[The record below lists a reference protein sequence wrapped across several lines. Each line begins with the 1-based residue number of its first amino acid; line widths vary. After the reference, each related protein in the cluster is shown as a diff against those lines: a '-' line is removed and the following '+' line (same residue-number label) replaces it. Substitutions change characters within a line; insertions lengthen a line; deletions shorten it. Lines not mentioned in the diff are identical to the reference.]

1 MINRLKDFIKNI
13 IILVCLLGQLIL
25 IYQIVIKILNNMEL
39 GMLILYYLAC
49 ELGLHIVG
57 VPSVSKRIISVYLK
71 KD

>member
-1 MINRLKDFIKNI
+1 MINWLKDFIKNI

-57 VPSVSKRIISVYLK
+57 EPSVSKRIISLYSK
-71 KD
+71 KY